1 MENRWWSMSSKREDP
16 LRVAVLASG
25 RGSNLQAVIDA
36 IEAKRVDAR
45 IVVVI
50 SNKQD
55 TPALQRARK
64 HGLNDL
70 FVDSKPFAGRPDSRE
85 AYDRKLLEVLH
96 LHRVELV
103 LLAGY
108 MKIVTSVLVN
118 AYANRMMNI
127 HPSLLPSFP
136 GLDVQKKAIEWG
148 CKLAGCTVHFVTEG
162 VDEGPIILQA
172 AVPIMDQDTPE
183 TLAARILEQEHK
195 IYPCA
200 VQLFAEGRLRVEGRH
215 VFIADAKSV
224 GTALVSPS

>member
-1 MENRWWSMSSKREDP
+1 MA

-36 IEAKRVDAR
+36 IEAGTVQSK
-45 IVVVI
+45 IVAVI
-50 SNKQD
+50 SNKKEA
-55 TPALQRARK
+55 PALERARR
-64 HGLNDL
+64 HGLSAIFIDP
-70 FVDSKPFAGRPDSRE
+70 KPYAGRPDSRE
-85 AYDRKLLEVLH
+85 AYDRELLDVLRQH
-96 LHRVELV
+96 DVELV

-108 MKIVTSVLVN
+108 MKIVTTVLVE
-118 AYANRMMNI
+118 AFANRIMNI

-172 AVPIMDQDTPE
+172 AVPIFDDDTPA

-195 IYPCA
+195 IYPRA
-200 VQLFAEGRLRVEGRH
+200 VQLFAEGRLRVEGRR
-215 VFIADAKSV
+215 VFIEAGEPAGDSV
-224 GTALVSPS
+224 ISPS

>member
-1 MENRWWSMSSKREDP
+1 MSIKRKDA

-36 IEAKRVDAR
+36 IEAGTVQAK
-45 IVVVI
+45 IVTVI
-50 SNKQD
+50 SNKKD
-55 TPALQRARK
+55 APALERANR
-64 HGLNDL
+64 HGLSSL
-70 FVDSKPFAGRPDSRE
+70 FVDPKPYAGRPDSRE
-85 AYDRKLLEVLH
+85 AYDRELLDVLRRH
-96 LHRVELV
+96 DVELV

-108 MKIVTSVLVN
+108 MKIVTKVLVE
-118 AYANRMMNI
+118 AFANRMMNI

-172 AVPIMDQDTPE
+172 AVPILDDDTSD

-195 IYPCA
+195 IYPRA
-200 VQLFAEGRLRVEGRH
+200 VQLFAEGRLRVVERRVVIEGGKPLGET
-215 VFIADAKSV
+215 IINS
-224 GTALVSPS
+224 S